1 MKPRIVRIRARNQI
15 TLPAD
20 MLHGTPLHVGDY
32 VSVNRLESGAIEL
45 TPIRL
50 VAVGST
56 EAAAQEKQAIQNVRE
71 GKYETYDTAE
81 EFRGAVRKRRRAKRE
96 RKVAAAAA
104 TS

>member
-56 EAAAQEKQAIQNVRE
+56 EAAAQEI
-71 GKYETYDTAE
+71 
-81 EFRGAVRKRRRAKRE
+81 RGAVRKRRRAKRE